1 MPTWSIEYRT
11 LLAEDRVQLYAELDL
26 IRTDPM
32 LTNCEFE
39 DRTEAPLTVITASF
53 LGFGPENPAVA
64 ELIRRKG
71 ILQLPVNI
79 WMPLQVS
86 RLAPDSNG
94 RYNVNNPSPNGV
106 SIHPR
111 PDRIRGR
118 TISSIIIDDMASF
131 QQEFPILPGSL
142 VGIDQATGRLVPNS
156 EHPIGRVISDNLTLL
171 SIPPFDMMTGVDFA
185 RDSDRSEFTMARRG
199 FPEDADRGFMQEFM
213 GEFPEERIPART
225 ELTVLSADPPRALP
239 IGFTVEE
246 RIGMGVVN
254 PRAVERLQATRV
266 TVPTFELQSNPQIN
280 IGDIRERRFDII
292 DRSVHSIQ
300 EEEDREIL
308 AALEGTFTNQ
318 PRPPMIPRPEVST
331 PEPVKET
338 FIRRT
343 RFERIID
350 NIDDLYPL

>member
-94 RYNVNNPSPNGV
+94 RYNVDPPSFNGV
-106 SIHPR
+106 STHPR

-171 SIPPFDMMTGVDFA
+171 STPPVGIIVGVDVA
-185 RDSDRSEFTMARRG
+185 SGSDRSEFTMARRG
-199 FPEDADRGFMQEFM
+199 FPEDADRGFSQEFL
-213 GEFPEERIPART
+213 GEPYPLRT
-225 ELTVLSADPPRALP
+225 ELTVLDADPPREP

-246 RIGMGVVN
+246 RMGMGVIN
-254 PRAVERLQATRV
+254 PRALERFQATRV

>member
-11 LLAEDRVQLYAELDL
+11 LLAEDRVQLYTELDL

-32 LTNCEFE
+32 LTNCEIE
-39 DRTEAPLTVITASF
+39 DRTEAPLTVLTASF
-53 LGFGPENPAVA
+53 LGLGPENPTVA

-86 RLAPDSNG
+86 RLVPNSNG
-94 RYNVNNPSPNGV
+94 RYNVAPPSFNGV
-106 SIHPR
+106 SSHSR
-111 PDRIRGR
+111 PDRIRGHNHLAVM
-118 TISSIIIDDMASF
+118 IDDMASF
-131 QQEFPILPGSL
+131 QQEFGFL
-142 VGIDQATGRLVPNS
+142 VGLDPATGSLVPNS
-156 EHPIGRVISDNLTLL
+156 EHPIGRLISDNLGLL
-171 SIPPFDMMTGVDFA
+171 SNPPIDMMTGVDFA
-185 RDSDRSEFTMARRG
+185 PSSDHSEFTMARRR
-199 FPEDADRGFMQEFM
+199 FPEDADRGFLQEFL
-213 GEFPEERIPART
+213 GEPYPLRT
-225 ELTVLSADPPRALP
+225 ELTVLDADPPRGP

-246 RIGMGVVN
+246 RMGMGVVN
-254 PRAVERLQATRV
+254 SRALERLQATRV
-266 TVPTFELQSNPQIN
+266 TVPTFEIQSNPQIN
-280 IGDIRERRFDII
+280 IGDIRERRFDLI
-292 DRSVHSIQ
+292 DRSVQSIQ
-300 EEEDREIL
+300 EEEDRQIL

-318 PRPPMIPRPEVST
+318 TQPPLIPRPEVPT